1 MRASLRILLG
11 ALLAVAVVGAAAAA
25 ESTSGLRP
33 DHPDRYIVQRGD
45 TLWDIS
51 ERFLEEPWRWPDVWE
66 ANPQIENPHLI
77 YPGDELYLTYRDG
90 RPIIRARRGV
100 VRLSPRVRA
109 EPLDGGAIPTIPVDA
124 IQQFLTRPRVVTEG
138 EFDAA
143 PYLLS
148 VGREA
153 LMARPG
159 EKVYARR
166 LQATEGEL
174 YSIYRKG
181 QAYVDPATGEHL
193 GFEAIHVADAVVDR
207 VGDPATLIITRM
219 TREVVVGDRL
229 APAEEDEIYQ
239 GYMPRPP
246 DGDMEGQIISVF
258 DGVSQI
264 GQYHVVV
271 LNLGAREG
279 LAPGHVFGVF
289 QTELVEDP
297 LAPDAVLVEYER
309 RAREREERTEK
320 DTAFA
325 FVQGIGNA
333 VEATADF
340 IGRESH
346 KFAAVA
352 TDPSSNYVAL
362 PEERAG
368 TVMVFRSFER
378 LSYGLVMKAT
388 RAMHV
393 NDVVKNP

>member
-1 MRASLRILLG
+1 MLW
-11 ALLAVAVVGAAAAA
+11 ALLAGAVAAAAA

-33 DHPDRYIVQRGD
+33 NHPDRYIVQRGD

-51 ERFLEEPWRWPDVWE
+51 ERFLVEPWRWPDVWE

-90 RPIIRARRGV
+90 RPVIRARRGV
-100 VRLSPRVRA
+100 TRLSPRVRA
-109 EPLDGGAIPTIPVDA
+109 EALGREAIPTIPVDA
-124 IQQFLTRPRVVTEG
+124 ISQFLTRPRVFTEA

-143 PYLLS
+143 PYLVS

-166 LQATEGEL
+166 LQANEGEV

-181 QAYVDPATGEHL
+181 QPYVDPMTGEHL
-193 GFEAIHVADAVVDR
+193 GVEAIHVGDAVLDR
-207 VGDPATLIITRM
+207 TGDPATLIVTRM
-219 TREVVVGDRL
+219 TREVVAGDRL
-229 APAEEDEIYQ
+229 APAERDEIYT
-239 GYMPRPP
+239 GFMPRPP
-246 DGDMEGQIISVF
+246 ERELEGQIISVF

-271 LNLGAREG
+271 LNMGAREG

-289 QTELVEDP
+289 QTALVKDP
-297 LAPDAVLVEYER
+297 LAPDPVLLEYER

-346 KFAAVA
+346 KIAAAA
-352 TDPSSNYVAL
+352 TDLPSSYVAL

-368 TVMVFRSFER
+368 TLMVFRSFDR

-393 NDVVKNP
+393 NDIVKNP